1 MYKLLVGVL
10 LTAATAVYAVQ
21 APRNPP
27 APADAAEKRA
37 GSQIVNVT
45 VYQSNALVTR
55 EVDVPE
61 GTGSMELI
69 VTPLPPGVA
78 NSSLYSEGTD
88 GIRILSTRYRIR
100 PIKEDTREEVR
111 KLEAQIKELASAAQ
125 KRQADIRTIEQNL
138 QLLSKLEN
146 FTSASTHAATEKGTL
161 NSEATITLSKYVMDQ
176 RTQKAKELVALQE
189 QTRVNGEE
197 AAFAQRKLQEL
208 TAGSSRTENDAVI
221 IVDKKNAAAGKVR
234 LNYLVENAFWRPQYK
249 LRAT

>member
-21 APRNPP
+21 PPRNPP

-37 GSQIVNVT
+37 GSQLVNVT

-61 GTGSMELI
+61 GTGSMEVV

-100 PIKEDTREEVR
+100 PIKEDTRAEVR
-111 KLEAQIKELASAAQ
+111 KLQAQIKELGITAQ
-125 KRQADIRTIEQNL
+125 KIQAEMKTIDQN
-138 QLLSKLEN
+138 
-146 FTSASTHAATEKGTL
+146 
-161 NSEATITLSKYVMDQ
+161 
-176 RTQKAKELVALQE
+176 
-189 QTRVNGEE
+189 
-197 AAFAQRKLQEL
+197 
-208 TAGSSRTENDAVI
+208 
-221 IVDKKNAAAGKVR
+221 
-234 LNYLVENAFWRPQYK
+234 
-249 LRAT
+249 